1 MNNSPICSGCGSEN
15 EPGAAKCI
23 NCGDQLIV
31 MPAWATSGSQRNLLR
46 RKRIVLWSSFVIILA
61 AFTWVNYPFL
71 PNPIILIFSTPTSD
85 VSSSWYPG
93 KWPMNGGNLSGSAS
107 VPWTGEYPEGVE
119 LDSIYVGPSTRSAP
133 VISNGTVYMG
143 GESTVFA
150 INVDTS
156 KTSWESQP
164 TGPVHGTL
172 AVANDTLFVPLRNK
186 EILALDAMSGSRRWS
201 FKAESPFVGSPS
213 VDKGIVYS
221 STQKGRLYALD
232 AGTGN
237 QIWAMDAGDAITSA
251 VAITDNKIAVGV
263 STGGLFIRDARTGDN
278 RSRVRIGGLITHPPV
293 VGGKSVYIVSNGTV
307 LSFDVDSRALPWAY
321 PLRLI
326 WTQLSLWQLP
336 VPTPPDPA
344 GFRWH
349 ATPMED
355 GPETSTPVP
364 GSAEMMYV
372 GATPWPEFSTP
383 VAGNAEFITAPAA
396 TSDAIY
402 IGSNNNSVY
411 SLSAKDGKMLWKF
424 DASSIP
430 VVQPTVVGERL
441 YFGTSDG
448 TLYSVDRINGQEEWS
463 LELGSPLSAPVT
475 FASGVLYAR
484 TEDGRLH
491 QIT

>member
-1 MNNSPICSGCGSEN
+1 
-15 EPGAAKCI
+15 
-23 NCGDQLIV
+23 
-31 MPAWATSGSQRNLLR
+31 
-46 RKRIVLWSSFVIILA
+46 
-61 AFTWVNYPFL
+61 
-71 PNPIILIFSTPTSD
+71 
-85 VSSSWYPG
+85 
-93 KWPMNGGNLSGSAS
+93 
-107 VPWTGEYPEGVE
+107 
-119 LDSIYVGPSTRSAP
+119 
-133 VISNGTVYMG
+133 MG

-150 INVDTS
+150 INADTS
-156 KTSWESQP
+156 KMSWESQP

-186 EILALDAMSGSRRWS
+186 EILALDAISGSRRWS

-237 QIWAMDAGDAITSA
+237 QIWTMDAGDAITSA

-349 ATPMED
+349 STPMED
-355 GPETSTPVP
+355 GPETSTPV
-364 GSAEMMYV
+364 
-372 GATPWPEFSTP
+372 
-383 VAGNAEFITAPAA
+383 AGKAEFITAPAA
-396 TSDAIY
+396 TSDAI
-402 IGSNNNSVY
+402 
-411 SLSAKDGKMLWKF
+411 
-424 DASSIP
+424 
-430 VVQPTVVGERL
+430 
-441 YFGTSDG
+441 
-448 TLYSVDRINGQEEWS
+448 
-463 LELGSPLSAPVT
+463 
-475 FASGVLYAR
+475 
-484 TEDGRLH
+484 
-491 QIT
+491 

>member
-1 MNNSPICSGCGSEN
+1 MNNSPICPGCGSEN
-15 EPGAAKCI
+15 EPGADKCI
-23 NCGDQLIV
+23 NCGDQLIF
-31 MPAWATSGSQRNLLR
+31 MPAWATSGPQRNSLR
-46 RKRIVLWSSFVIILA
+46 RKRIVLWSSLVIILA
-61 AFTWVNYPFL
+61 VFTWFNYPFL

-93 KWPMNGGNLSGSAS
+93 KWPMNGGNLSGSAY

-150 INVDTS
+150 INADTS

-186 EILALDAMSGSRRWS
+186 EILALDAMSGSQRWS

-232 AGTGN
+232 AATGN
-237 QIWAMDAGDAITSA
+237 QIWTMDAGDAITSA

-326 WTQLSLWQLP
+326 WTQLWLWELP
-336 VPTPPDPA
+336 VPTPPGPA
-344 GFRWH
+344 GFRWR

-355 GPETSTPVP
+355 GPESSIHMAKNSEALYLGSHPVP
-364 GSAEMMYV
+364 SPIPG
-372 GATPWPEFSTP
+372 
-383 VAGNAEFITAPAA
+383 AEFVTTPAA

>member
-1 MNNSPICSGCGSEN
+1 MNNSPICPGCGSGN
-15 EPGAAKCI
+15 EPGADKCI

-31 MPAWATSGSQRNLLR
+31 MPAWATSGLQRNSLR
-46 RKRIVLWSSFVIILA
+46 RKRIVLWSSLVIILTV
-61 AFTWVNYPFL
+61 FTWFNYPFL

-93 KWPMNGGNLSGSAS
+93 KWPMNGGNLSGSAY

-150 INVDTS
+150 INADTS
-156 KTSWESQP
+156 KTFWESQP

-237 QIWAMDAGDAITSA
+237 QIWTMDAGDAITSA

-293 VGGKSVYIVSNGTV
+293 VGGKSVYVVSNGNV

-326 WTQLSLWQLP
+326 LKQLCLCQLP
-336 VPTPPDPA
+336 VPTPPGPA
-344 GFRWH
+344 GFRWR

-355 GPETSTPVP
+355 GPESSIRMAKNSEALYLGSHPVP
-364 GSAEMMYV
+364 SPIPG
-372 GATPWPEFSTP
+372 
-383 VAGNAEFITAPAA
+383 AEFVTTPAA

-463 LELGSPLSAPVT
+463 LDLGSPLSAPVT

>member
-1 MNNSPICSGCGSEN
+1 
-15 EPGAAKCI
+15 
-23 NCGDQLIV
+23 
-31 MPAWATSGSQRNLLR
+31 
-46 RKRIVLWSSFVIILA
+46 
-61 AFTWVNYPFL
+61 
-71 PNPIILIFSTPTSD
+71 
-85 VSSSWYPG
+85 
-93 KWPMNGGNLSGSAS
+93 
-107 VPWTGEYPEGVE
+107 
-119 LDSIYVGPSTRSAP
+119 
-133 VISNGTVYMG
+133 
-143 GESTVFA
+143 
-150 INVDTS
+150 
-156 KTSWESQP
+156 
-164 TGPVHGTL
+164 
-172 AVANDTLFVPLRNK
+172 
-186 EILALDAMSGSRRWS
+186 
-201 FKAESPFVGSPS
+201 
-213 VDKGIVYS
+213 
-221 STQKGRLYALD
+221 
-232 AGTGN
+232 
-237 QIWAMDAGDAITSA
+237 MDAGDAITSA

-263 STGGLFIRDARTGDN
+263 STGGLLIRDSRTGDN

-349 ATPMED
+349 STPMED
-355 GPETSTPVP
+355 GPETSTPV
-364 GSAEMMYV
+364 
-372 GATPWPEFSTP
+372 
-383 VAGNAEFITAPAA
+383 AGKAEFITAPAA

-411 SLSAKDGKMLWKF
+411 SLSAKDGEMLWKF

-430 VVQPTVVGERL
+430 VLQPTVVGERL

>member
-1 MNNSPICSGCGSEN
+1 MHNSPICPGCGSEN
-15 EPGAAKCI
+15 EPGADKCI

-31 MPAWATSGSQRNLLR
+31 MPAWATSGPQRNSLR
-46 RKRIVLWSSFVIILA
+46 RKRIVLWSSLVIILTV
-61 AFTWVNYPFL
+61 FTWFNYPFL

-85 VSSSWYPG
+85 LSSSWYPG
-93 KWPMNGGNLSGSAS
+93 KWPMNGGNLSGSAY

-150 INVDTS
+150 INADTS
-156 KTSWESQP
+156 KTFWESQP

-186 EILALDAMSGSRRWS
+186 EILALDAMSGSQRWS

-232 AGTGN
+232 AATGN
-237 QIWAMDAGDAITSA
+237 QIWTMDAGDAITSA

-293 VGGKSVYIVSNGTV
+293 VGGKSVYVVSNGTV

-326 WTQLSLWQLP
+326 WTQLWLWELP
-336 VPTPPDPA
+336 VPTPPGPA
-344 GFRWH
+344 GFRWR

-355 GPETSTPVP
+355 GPESSIHMAKNSEALYLGSHPVP
-364 GSAEMMYV
+364 SPIPG
-372 GATPWPEFSTP
+372 
-383 VAGNAEFITAPAA
+383 AEFVTTPAA

>member
-1 MNNSPICSGCGSEN
+1 MS
-15 EPGAAKCI
+15 
-23 NCGDQLIV
+23 
-31 MPAWATSGSQRNLLR
+31 
-46 RKRIVLWSSFVIILA
+46 
-61 AFTWVNYPFL
+61 Y
-71 PNPIILIFSTPTSD
+71 
-85 VSSSWYPG
+85 SSST
-93 KWPMNGGNLSGSAS
+93 A
-107 VPWTGEYPEGVE
+107 TG
-119 LDSIYVGPSTRSAP
+119 I
-133 VISNGTVYMG
+133 
-143 GESTVFA
+143 
-150 INVDTS
+150 
-156 KTSWESQP
+156 
-164 TGPVHGTL
+164 
-172 AVANDTLFVPLRNK
+172 
-186 EILALDAMSGSRRWS
+186 
-201 FKAESPFVGSPS
+201 
-213 VDKGIVYS
+213 
-221 STQKGRLYALD
+221 
-232 AGTGN
+232 
-237 QIWAMDAGDAITSA
+237 
-251 VAITDNKIAVGV
+251 GV

-278 RSRVRIGGLITHPPV
+278 QSRVRIGGLITHPPV
-293 VGGKSVYIVSNGTV
+293 VNGKSVYIVSNGNV
-307 LSFDVDSRALPWAY
+307 LSFDVDSRVLPWAY
-321 PLRLI
+321 QVRLI

-349 ATPMED
+349 STPMEG
-355 GPETSTPVP
+355 GPET
-364 GSAEMMYV
+364 
-372 GATPWPEFSTP
+372 STP

-411 SLSAKDGKMLWKF
+411 SLSAKDGGMLWKF

>member
-1 MNNSPICSGCGSEN
+1 
-15 EPGAAKCI
+15 
-23 NCGDQLIV
+23 
-31 MPAWATSGSQRNLLR
+31 
-46 RKRIVLWSSFVIILA
+46 
-61 AFTWVNYPFL
+61 
-71 PNPIILIFSTPTSD
+71 
-85 VSSSWYPG
+85 
-93 KWPMNGGNLSGSAS
+93 
-107 VPWTGEYPEGVE
+107 
-119 LDSIYVGPSTRSAP
+119 
-133 VISNGTVYMG
+133 
-143 GESTVFA
+143 
-150 INVDTS
+150 
-156 KTSWESQP
+156 
-164 TGPVHGTL
+164 
-172 AVANDTLFVPLRNK
+172 
-186 EILALDAMSGSRRWS
+186 
-201 FKAESPFVGSPS
+201 
-213 VDKGIVYS
+213 
-221 STQKGRLYALD
+221 
-232 AGTGN
+232 
-237 QIWAMDAGDAITSA
+237 MDAGDAITSA

-263 STGGLFIRDARTGDN
+263 LTGGLFIRDARTGDN

-293 VGGKSVYIVSNGTV
+293 VGGKLVYVVSNGNV

-326 WTQLSLWQLP
+326 WTQLWLWEVP
-336 VPTPPDPA
+336 VPTPPSPA
-344 GFRWH
+344 GFRWR

-355 GPETSTPVP
+355 G
-364 GSAEMMYV
+364 
-372 GATPWPEFSTP
+372 
-383 VAGNAEFITAPAA
+383 AEFVTTPAA

-411 SLSAKDGKMLWKF
+411 ALSAKDGKVLWKF

>member
-1 MNNSPICSGCGSEN
+1 MPNSPICPGCGSEN
-15 EPGAAKCI
+15 EPGADKCI
-23 NCGDQLIV
+23 NCGNQLIA
-31 MPAWATSGSQRNLLR
+31 MPAWATSGPQRNSLR
-46 RKRIVLWSSFVIILA
+46 RKRIVLLSSLVIILTV
-61 AFTWVNYPFL
+61 FTWFNYPFL

-85 VSSSWYPG
+85 LSSSWSPG
-93 KWPMNGGNLSGSAS
+93 KWPMNGGNLSGSAY

-150 INVDTS
+150 INADTS
-156 KTSWESQP
+156 ETSWESQP

-186 EILALDAMSGSRRWS
+186 EILALDAISGSRRWS

-237 QIWAMDAGDAITSA
+237 QIWTMDAGDAITSA

-278 RSRVRIGGLITHPPV
+278 RSKVRIGGLITHPPV
-293 VGGKSVYIVSNGTV
+293 VGGKSVYVVSNGNV

-326 WTQLSLWQLP
+326 WTQLWLWQVP
-336 VPTPPDPA
+336 VPTPPGPA
-344 GFRWH
+344 GFRWR

-355 GPETSTPVP
+355 GPESSIRMAKNPEALYLGSHPVP
-364 GSAEMMYV
+364 SPIPG
-372 GATPWPEFSTP
+372 
-383 VAGNAEFITAPAA
+383 AEFVTTPAA

-402 IGSNNNSVY
+402 IGSTNNSVY

-463 LELGSPLSAPVT
+463 LGLGSPLSAPVT

>member
-1 MNNSPICSGCGSEN
+1 MHNSPICPGCGSEN
-15 EPGAAKCI
+15 EPGADKCI

-31 MPAWATSGSQRNLLR
+31 MPAWATSGPQRNSLR
-46 RKRIVLWSSFVIILA
+46 RKRIVLWSSLVIILA
-61 AFTWVNYPFL
+61 VFTWFNYPFL

-85 VSSSWYPG
+85 LSSSWYPG
-93 KWPMNGGNLSGSAS
+93 KWPMNGGNLSGSAY

-150 INVDTS
+150 INADTS
-156 KTSWESQP
+156 ETSWESQP

-186 EILALDAMSGSRRWS
+186 EILALNAMSGSQRWS

-237 QIWAMDAGDAITSA
+237 QIWTMDAGDAITSA

-293 VGGKSVYIVSNGTV
+293 VGGKSVYVVSNGNV

-326 WTQLSLWQLP
+326 WTQLWLWELP
-336 VPTPPDPA
+336 VPTPPGPA
-344 GFRWH
+344 GFRWR

-355 GPETSTPVP
+355 GPESSIGMAKNSEALYLGSHPVP
-364 GSAEMMYV
+364 SPIPG
-372 GATPWPEFSTP
+372 
-383 VAGNAEFITAPAA
+383 AEFVTTPAA

>member
-1 MNNSPICSGCGSEN
+1 MNNSPICPGCGSGN
-15 EPGAAKCI
+15 EPGADKCI

-31 MPAWATSGSQRNLLR
+31 MPAWATSGLQRNSLR
-46 RKRIVLWSSFVIILA
+46 RKRIVLWSSLVIILA
-61 AFTWVNYPFL
+61 VFTWFNYPFL

-85 VSSSWYPG
+85 LSSSWYPD
-93 KWPMNGGNLSGSAS
+93 KWPMNGGNLSGSAY

-150 INVDTS
+150 INADTS
-156 KTSWESQP
+156 ETSWESQP

-186 EILALDAMSGSRRWS
+186 EILALDAMSGSQRWS

-237 QIWAMDAGDAITSA
+237 HIWTMDAGDAITSA
-251 VAITDNKIAVGV
+251 VAITDNKIAVGI

-293 VGGKSVYIVSNGTV
+293 VGGKSVYVVSNGNV

-326 WTQLSLWQLP
+326 WKQLWLWQLP
-336 VPTPPDPA
+336 VPTPPGPA
-344 GFRWH
+344 GFRWR

-355 GPETSTPVP
+355 GPESSIRMAKNPEALYP
-364 GSAEMMYV
+364 GSHPIPSPIP
-372 GATPWPEFSTP
+372 G
-383 VAGNAEFITAPAA
+383 AEFVTTPAA

-463 LELGSPLSAPVT
+463 LDLGSPLSAPVT

>member
-1 MNNSPICSGCGSEN
+1 MHNSPICPGCGSEN
-15 EPGAAKCI
+15 EPGADKCI
-23 NCGDQLIV
+23 NCGNQLIA
-31 MPAWATSGSQRNLLR
+31 MPAWATSGPQRNSLR
-46 RKRIVLWSSFVIILA
+46 RKRIVLWSSLVIILA
-61 AFTWVNYPFL
+61 VFTWFNYPFL

-85 VSSSWYPG
+85 LSSSWSPG
-93 KWPMNGGNLSGSAS
+93 KWPMNGGNLSGSAY

-150 INVDTS
+150 INADTS
-156 KTSWESQP
+156 ETLWESQP

-186 EILALDAMSGSRRWS
+186 EILALDAISGSRRWS

-237 QIWAMDAGDAITSA
+237 QIWTMDAGDAITSA

-263 STGGLFIRDARTGDN
+263 STGGLFIIDARTGDN
-278 RSRVRIGGLITHPPV
+278 RLKVRIGGLITHPPV
-293 VGGKSVYIVSNGTV
+293 VGGKSVYVVSNGNV

-326 WTQLSLWQLP
+326 WTQLWLWQVP
-336 VPTPPDPA
+336 VPTPPGPA
-344 GFRWH
+344 GFRWR

-355 GPETSTPVP
+355 GPESSIRMAKNPEALYLGSHPVP
-364 GSAEMMYV
+364 SPIPG
-372 GATPWPEFSTP
+372 
-383 VAGNAEFITAPAA
+383 AEFVTTPAA

-402 IGSNNNSVY
+402 IGSTNNSVY

-463 LELGSPLSAPVT
+463 LGLGSPLSAPVT